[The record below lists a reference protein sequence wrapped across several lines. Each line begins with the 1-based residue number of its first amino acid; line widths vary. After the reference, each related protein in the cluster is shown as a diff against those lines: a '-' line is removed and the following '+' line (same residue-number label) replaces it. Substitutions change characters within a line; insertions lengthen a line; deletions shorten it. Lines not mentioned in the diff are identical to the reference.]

1 MVFNII
7 TILIIITLILIEMH
21 YGIVQYVLNKLRM
34 YNKIKR
40 FPGPK
45 AYPIIGNAY
54 MFLGNIEDITNQ
66 FLKISKYYQS
76 LWRIWLGT
84 KLLIMVDDPKYI
96 ENILRSTD
104 VIEKSDEYDHLKI
117 AMGDGLF
124 SAPASKWKGHRKL
137 LKEAF
142 LNKNIH
148 SHMNVF
154 NNHSINLMEKLD
166 SLVGEDI
173 DVGNYVYRCVLDIIY
188 DGMLDIKVNT
198 LTNPDSKL
206 AESIECGTHIL
217 AVRIF
222 KLWLHADIFFYNT
235 AIGKKFQKCLSYM
248 DNITSNIM
256 KKKKESISRNNI
268 NQELTKENSVQ
279 HPRVFLDLLFESSH
293 EEGKYSQQDIRD
305 EINTM
310 IIAGSDTTT
319 TTISFVFLMLAS
331 FPDIQN
337 EVYEELNQIYGSN
350 NPKYALISHDDTKR
364 MKLLE
369 RVIKETLRLFPIGP
383 VIGRKVTK
391 DIEVEQ
397 NLTIPKGS
405 SLLFW
410 IFKLHRNKKY
420 WNEPLKFDPNR
431 FLSGNV
437 HPHSFLPFGIG
448 ARSCLGQTF
457 AMLEMKMIIATILR
471 RFIIKIDR
479 PVVIEDIALK
489 LDITLK
495 PAKPIVLQF
504 ERRN

>member
-1 MVFNII
+1 
-7 TILIIITLILIEMH
+7 
-21 YGIVQYVLNKLRM
+21 
-34 YNKIKR
+34 
-40 FPGPK
+40 
-45 AYPIIGNAY
+45 
-54 MFLGNIEDITNQ
+54 
-66 FLKISKYYQS
+66 
-76 LWRIWLGT
+76 
-84 KLLIMVDDPKYI
+84 
-96 ENILRSTD
+96 
-104 VIEKSDEYDHLKI
+104 
-117 AMGDGLF
+117 
-124 SAPASKWKGHRKL
+124 
-137 LKEAF
+137 
-142 LNKNIH
+142 
-148 SHMNVF
+148 
-154 NNHSINLMEKLD
+154 
-166 SLVGEDI
+166 
-173 DVGNYVYRCVLDIIY
+173 
-188 DGMLDIKVNT
+188 MLDIKVNT

-206 AESIECGTHIL
+206 AEFIECGTHIL
-217 AVRIF
+217 AMRVF
-222 KLWLHADIFFYNT
+222 KLWLHPDILFYNT
-235 AIGKKFQKCLSYM
+235 AIGKKFQKCLSCM

-256 KKKKESISRNNI
+256 KKKKESISRNKI
-268 NQELTKENSVQ
+268 NPELTKENSVQ
-279 HPRVFLDLLFESSH
+279 NPRVFLDLLFESSH

-383 VIGRKVTK
+383 IIGRKVTK

-405 SLLFW
+405 SLVFW

-431 FLSGNV
+431 FLSDNV

-448 ARSCLGQTF
+448 ARNCLGQTF
-457 AMLEMKMIIATILR
+457 AMLEMKVIIATILR